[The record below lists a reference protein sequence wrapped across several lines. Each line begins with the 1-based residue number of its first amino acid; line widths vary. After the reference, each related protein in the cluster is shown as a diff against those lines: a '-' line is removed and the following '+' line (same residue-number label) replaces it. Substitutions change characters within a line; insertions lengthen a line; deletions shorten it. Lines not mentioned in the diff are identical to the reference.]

1 MRSGNFGNA
10 FADKSMRD
18 DELRF
23 SVVPLFRNVQRIE
36 KLLHVLAIDF
46 LNVEAISLEA
56 FASIFTLRLLRRRIQ
71 GDRVGIVDDDQIIE
85 TEMSREGARFRCN
98 TFLHVTVA
106 RETNNMLVEDSV
118 LGGVETAC
126 RHFCRHRDA
135 DRVTDALSQRTSG
148 AFHSGSITKFRMAR
162 RFAV

>member
-1 MRSGNFGNA
+1 M
-10 FADKSMRD
+10 
-18 DELRF
+18 
-23 SVVPLFRNVQRIE
+23 
-36 KLLHVLAIDF
+36 LHVFAIDLLDIESVRLKTLSSF
-46 LNVEAISLEA
+46 LALC
-56 FASIFTLRLLRRRIQ
+56 LLCRGIQ
-71 GDRVGIVDDDQIIE
+71 RDRVGIVDDDQIIE
-85 TEMSREGARFRCN
+85 TEVSREGARFRCN

-106 RETNNMLVEDSV
+106 RETNNMLVEDPV